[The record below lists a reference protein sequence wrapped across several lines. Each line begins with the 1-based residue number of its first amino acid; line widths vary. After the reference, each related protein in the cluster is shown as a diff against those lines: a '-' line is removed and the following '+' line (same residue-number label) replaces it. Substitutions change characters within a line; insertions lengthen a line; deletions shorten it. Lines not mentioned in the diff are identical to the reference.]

1 MPLSPVNAHPR
12 MTLSRQDMCMISQR
26 ISRDFSPRLFVSRAG
41 KHQQTR
47 FSPQEL
53 LEISQQISRE
63 YAPNKISHQSRLV
76 LLSVSPR
83 RLHAYWHVAKRLL
96 TAALQKIEPPPAMTL
111 RIYSEVDSLADV
123 TERTSEPAWFDV
135 VVNKAD
141 GQQDIW
147 LPESLAVDKTAH
159 QYRAVLGELRQ
170 DQVFTPVV
178 YSHAKAK
185 PYLDRPWTRNDL
197 PEAMAAFIMTS
208 PNNPASSAGK
218 TASGQGKSASR

>member
-1 MPLSPVNAHPR
+1 
-12 MTLSRQDMCMISQR
+12 MISQR
-26 ISRDFSPRLFVSRAG
+26 ISRDFAPRLFASRAG
-41 KHQQTR
+41 QHQQTR

-63 YAPNKISHQSRLV
+63 YAPSKISHQSRLV
-76 LLSVSPR
+76 LLPVSPR

-111 RIYSEVDSLADV
+111 RIYTDAASAADA
-123 TERTSEPAWFDV
+123 TGQTGSKPAWFDV

-147 LPESLAVDKTAH
+147 LPESAAVDKSAH
-159 QYRAVLGELRQ
+159 QYRAVLGELHL
-170 DQVFTPVV
+170 DQVFTPLV
-178 YSHAKAK
+178 YSHAATK
-185 PYLDRPWTRNDL
+185 PYIDRPWSRNDL
-197 PEAMAAFIMTS
+197 PEAMVEFIMLA

>member
-1 MPLSPVNAHPR
+1 MPLSPVNARHR
-12 MTLSRQDMCMISQR
+12 MTLSRQDMSMISQR
-26 ISRDFSPRLFVSRAG
+26 ISRDFSPRLFSSRAG
-41 KHQQTR
+41 QHQQTR

-63 YAPNKISHQSRLV
+63 YSPNKISHQSRLV

-111 RIYSEVDSLADV
+111 RIYSEVDSITDAAEQ
-123 TERTSEPAWFDV
+123 TGSEPAWFDV

-147 LPESLAVDKTAH
+147 LPEPVAVDKTAH
-159 QYRAVLGELRQ
+159 QYRAVLGELRP
-170 DQVFTPVV
+170 DQVFTPLV
-178 YSHAKAK
+178 YSHVAAK
-185 PYLDRPWTRNDL
+185 PYIDRPWSRNDL
-197 PEAMAAFIMTS
+197 PEAMAEFIMIA

-218 TASGQGKSASR
+218 TASGQGKSAS